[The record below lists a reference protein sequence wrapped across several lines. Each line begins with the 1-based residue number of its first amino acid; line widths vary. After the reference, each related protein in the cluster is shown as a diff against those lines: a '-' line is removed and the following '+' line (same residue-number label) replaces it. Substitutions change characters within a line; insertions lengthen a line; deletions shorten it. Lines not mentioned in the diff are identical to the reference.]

1 MAYIRFL
8 SQPELYADADGS
20 FKVSA
25 DTSIFLDDGR
35 ELPGF
40 HRTILVTPT
49 GLAGLEDVAAKQG
62 PEAAFTYIVARIGEA
77 NEGYSLERI
86 FGAIQAMYLRDAI
99 IGVAVSNKLSFPLD
113 VPLAMPAQAQELE
126 GRMVAQQ
133 G

>member
-8 SQPELYADADGS
+8 SQPELYADVDGS

-40 HRTILVTPT
+40 HRTILVTPQ
-49 GLAGLEDVAAKQG
+49 GLDGLEKVAASEG
-62 PEAAFTYIVARIGEA
+62 PEAAFSYIVSKIGEA

-86 FGAIQAMYLRDAI
+86 FGAIQAMYLRDGI
-99 IGVAVSNKLSFPLD
+99 IGIAAANKLSFPLD
-113 VPLAMPAQAQELE
+113 VPLEMPKAAMDLETRMASAQ
-126 GRMVAQQ
+126 G
-133 G
+133 